1 MQRKYWDKKIEIIY
15 YKFKEDIMN
24 KYLKKI
30 TGIILIVLLTMGT
43 FAGCTGASENGSDEI
58 EAVEQGSN
66 KVDEKKHV
74 ITINTQAG
82 VGVEEAW
89 KAVGAAYTQIHPN
102 VEVVVDLK
110 PTEGYGEWVQNI
122 FTTQNPSTDIIN
134 INLAGSAAIGRSI
147 NFMEYADSISPYSE
161 MPWTEQFNYSMQ
173 VRDLARGEWTALSLD
188 SVQVIWLYN
197 KEIFEEVGV
206 DAPETWEDL
215 IKACEQIYEAGYQP
229 ISIPG
234 DFNSFWSEKMGWL
247 AQIYADQTT
256 RSMINEFRAQEGDYC
271 YDPDVDGVW
280 EYNPTD
286 PYNDDNWKVNYNA
299 VRAFKTVKDG
309 IYAPDSIGMK
319 TVWENFGKVF
329 PKYAGEDAFFGT
341 KDGIPLFYQ
350 GKAAMTVDGAWRLV
364 HFQKDME
371 RVSSGE
377 EIKSTDNQIIEGI
390 KKFELGTFNMPSME
404 GEGIEAPARTIEVAN
419 GFLGAIKKDKEHDA
433 LVVDFLMYLSSK
445 EGQTIYLNAGV
456 EADMVPNG
464 PSLVYGVEL
473 PSEIASS
480 YEDLEFIG
488 NAQKG
493 YSQMLARGMAGSQGD
508 IQESYRAFYDYSY
521 DYLNGNLTIDEWLN
535 AHKKN
540 IETYLPEA
548 MKTSGISESD
558 LENPQ
563 SAPTGQ

>member
-1 MQRKYWDKKIEIIY
+1 MKRQLNKI
-15 YKFKEDIMN
+15 M
-24 KYLKKI
+24 
-30 TGIILIVLLTMGT
+30 GIVLIFLLTIGSV
-43 FAGCTGASENGSDEI
+43 AGCSNTESNQGKEETDTQQVAAESE
-58 EAVEQGSN
+58 AKQQT
-66 KVDEKKHV
+66 

-89 KAVGAAYTQIHPN
+89 NAVAAAYSKKHPN
-102 VEVVVDLK
+102 VDVIVDLK
-110 PTEGYGEWVQNI
+110 PSEGYGEWVQNI

-134 INLAGSAAIGRSI
+134 INLAGSAAIGKSI
-147 NFMEYADSISPYSE
+147 NFMEYADSISPYSDI
-161 MPWTEQFNYSMQ
+161 PWTEQFNYSMQ

-197 KEIFEEVGV
+197 KDIFEKVGIE
-206 DAPETWEDL
+206 APQTWDEL
-215 IKACEQIYEAGYQP
+215 IKACEQIYVAGYQP

-256 RSMINEFRAQEGDYC
+256 RSMINVFRAQEGDYC
-271 YDPDVDGVW
+271 YDPDVDGTW
-280 EYNPTD
+280 KYDPSD

-299 VRAFKTVKDG
+299 VRAFKAVKEG
-309 IYAPDSIGMK
+309 IYAPDSVGMK
-319 TVWENFGKVF
+319 TVWENFAKVF
-329 PKYAGEDAFFGT
+329 PQYAGGDAFFGT

-350 GKAAMTVDGAWRLV
+350 GKAAITVDGAWRLV
-364 HFQKDME
+364 HFQKDMDK
-371 RVSSGE
+371 VSSGE
-377 EIKSTDNQIIEGI
+377 ELKTADDQVIEGI
-390 KKFELGTFNMPSME
+390 KSFELGTFNMPSME

-456 EADMVPNG
+456 DADMVPNG

-473 PSEIASS
+473 PSKIADS
-480 YEDLEFIG
+480 YADLEFIG

-508 IQESYRAFYDYSY
+508 IQESYRLFYDYSY
-521 DYLNGNLTIDEWLN
+521 DYLNGDISVDEWLQ
-535 AHKKN
+535 AHKEN
-540 IETYLPEA
+540 IQTYLPEA
-548 MKTSGISESD
+548 MKTSGISETD